1 MVNGNVRPRSIRL
14 AGYSQARRRYIQ
26 AALAV
31 VCTTLCTT
39 SIAAQYLSR
48 ANTSSPLCRALVS
61 DIKRA
66 KVESMTDE
74 ELCALDTKKLFSQF
88 KFYEWKPAATVN
100 ADEFYDAISKDGHL
114 IDDKPSYFD
123 KGLRS
128 FVAKALKDGA
138 ASVSTSTF
146 TINGHSLV
154 AHRIDID
161 SCKSFDP
168 SGARSFKHLYRE
180 QLGLPAYHISMDGQ
194 SIPFTNG
201 PEGKDIGFSSRTKNG
216 FLGIDLDRAWAT
228 VNGNRQISVEVIGYA
243 LNIPKPDSTD
253 SLDIRAHFKPYFWAA
268 TECDIVVRVPVKETH
283 ND

>member
-31 VCTTLCTT
+31 VCTTICTT

-48 ANTSSPLCRALVS
+48 ANASSPLCRALVS

-128 FVAKALKDGA
+128 FVVKALKDGG

-146 TINGHSLV
+146 TINGHSIV

-161 SCKSFDP
+161 SCRSFDT

-180 QLGLPAYHISMDGQ
+180 QLRLPAYHISMDGQ

-201 PEGKDIGFSSRTKNG
+201 PEGEDIGFSSRTKNG
-216 FLGIDLDRAWAT
+216 FLGIGLDRAWAT
-228 VNGNRQISVEVIGYA
+228 VNGNRQISLEVTGYA
-243 LNIPKPDSTD
+243 LGIPEQNSTNPI
-253 SLDIRAHFKPYFWAA
+253 DIRAHFNPYFWAA
-268 TECDIVVRVPVKETH
+268 TECDIVVRVPVKEARGG
-283 ND
+283 